1 MLCTESYVLRIIP
14 CSTPLG
20 LCRRARQQ
28 EEWEARQEERK
39 ARQAEMA
46 GEPFDKE
53 VGSPVT
59 LHLHLTCLNCG
70 LFVIQLPHVQAWL

>member
-1 MLCTESYVLRIIP
+1 MIP
-14 CSTPLG
+14 RSTPLG
-20 LCRRARQQ
+20 LFRRARQQ

-53 VGSPVT
+53 VG
-59 LHLHLTCLNCG
+59 
-70 LFVIQLPHVQAWL
+70 